1 MLFGFALERAG
12 FGSSRRLAGIFYFRD
27 MTVLKVMFTGL
38 VTAMLGLS
46 LLVGLGW
53 LDMQTQLNL
62 LPTMYGAANR
72 RRPAVRRGLRCQRLV
87 PGHRRGRRRQWQ
99 TGRGGI
105 PRRYDAGIDSVQ
117 RNLSRRVGTAGV
129 GAFDEPLMAFGLS
142 RATFGLLL
150 TIAAVGAFYA
160 AEWIDRRM
168 VGGGCYLNTPFL
180 RVFCLAFVVFAT
192 AMFLFPSV
200 TGKGPAMAGDGSPG
214 DAAGASSATA
224 LLEAIQ
230 AEEDHFE
237 PEDLADRLLQ
247 GDPSLIVIDV
257 RSAAEYAKFHIRGRG
272 TCCCRGCWKRW
283 SRTRTPIRSSCTR
296 TA

>member
-1 MLFGFALERAG
+1 
-12 FGSSRRLAGIFYFRD
+12 

-62 LPTMYGAANR
+62 LPTMYGAQIVGGLLFGVGFVVSGWCPGTAAVGAASGKLDAVVFLGGTVLGSILYNETY
-72 RRPAVRRGLRCQRLV
+72 PAVSGLRA
-87 PGHRRGRRRQWQ
+87 W
-99 TGRGGI
+99 
-105 PRRYDAGIDSVQ
+105 
-117 RNLSRRVGTAGV
+117 

-150 TIAAVGAFYA
+150 TIAAVGAFHA
-160 AEWIDRRM
+160 AEWVERRM
-168 VGGGCYLNTPFL
+168 GGGGCYLNTPFL
-180 RVFCLAFVVFAT
+180 RVLCLAFVVFAT
-192 AMFLFPSV
+192 AMFLFPHV
-200 TGKGPAMAGDGSPG
+200 TAEGPATAGDGSRG
-214 DAAGASSATA
+214 GAAGTGSATA

-237 PEDLADRLLQ
+237 PEELADRLLQ

-283 SRTRTPIRSSCTR
+283 PRTRTPVRSSCTR